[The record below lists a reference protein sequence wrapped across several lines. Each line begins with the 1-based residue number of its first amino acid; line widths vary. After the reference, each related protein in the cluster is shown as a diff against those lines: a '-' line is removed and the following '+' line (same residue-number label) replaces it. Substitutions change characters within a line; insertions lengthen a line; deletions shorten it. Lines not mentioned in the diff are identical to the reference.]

1 MINRDLY
8 INKLVKWKDKKLIKV
23 LTGMRRVGKSTLLLM
38 YKNFLIKNGVD
49 EKNIIYFNLE
59 DLKYDYISDYKKLYD
74 EIIKQLD
81 ENNMNYI
88 MIDEIQNIDEFEK
101 AINSLYIKDNVD
113 IYLTGS
119 NAKFLSSEIATILT
133 GRYIE
138 INVLPLSFKEYLS
151 SIREDSK
158 YTSLSD
164 DDLFQNYLLYGAM
177 PFVRTLDDK
186 KDDIENYLDSIYNTV
201 FAKDILKRIEIRN
214 SELIDRLS
222 KFMFDN
228 IANVTS
234 VNKIANALCSAGIKI
249 SVPTVTTY
257 LDTLCSAYLFYK
269 IKRYDIKGKMLLK
282 TQYKYYAVDVGL
294 RNYVLGIANGDL
306 GRILE
311 NIVYLELLRREY
323 KVYIGK
329 MGDTE
334 IDFVA
339 EKAGIKKYYQVAS
352 SVIDEN
358 TFSREIRPLEMIK
371 DNYEKY
377 VISYDKM
384 PVTDSDGIKVINVID
399 FLLEK

>member
-1 MINRDLY
+1 
-8 INKLVKWKDKKLIKV
+8 
-23 LTGMRRVGKSTLLLM
+23 
-38 YKNFLIKNGVD
+38 
-49 EKNIIYFNLE
+49 
-59 DLKYDYISDYKKLYD
+59 
-74 EIIKQLD
+74 
-81 ENNMNYI
+81 
-88 MIDEIQNIDEFEK
+88 
-101 AINSLYIKDNVD
+101 
-113 IYLTGS
+113 
-119 NAKFLSSEIATILT
+119 
-133 GRYIE
+133 
-138 INVLPLSFKEYLS
+138 
-151 SIREDSK
+151 
-158 YTSLSD
+158 
-164 DDLFQNYLLYGAM
+164 M

-186 KDDIENYLDSIYNTV
+186 KDDIESYLDSIYNTV

-234 VNKIANALCSAGIKI
+234 INKITNALCSAGIKI

-294 RNYVLGIANGDL
+294 RNYVLGIANRDL

-358 TFSREIRPLEMIK
+358 TFLREIRPLEMIK

-384 PVTDSDGIKVINVID
+384 PATDSDGIKVINVID

>member
-1 MINRDLY
+1 
-8 INKLVKWKDKKLIKV
+8 
-23 LTGMRRVGKSTLLLM
+23 MRRVGKSTLLLM

-59 DLKYDYISDYKKLYD
+59 YLKYDYISDYKKLYD
-74 EIIKQLD
+74 EVIKLID
-81 ENNMNYI
+81 EKKMNYI
-88 MIDEIQNIDEFEK
+88 LIDEIQNIDQFEK

-119 NAKFLSSEIATILT
+119 NARFLSSEIATILT

-151 SIREDSK
+151 DVRENSGN
-158 YTSLSD
+158 TNFSD
-164 DDLFQNYLLYGAM
+164 DDVFQNYLLFGAM
-177 PFVRTLDDK
+177 PFVRTLQNK
-186 KDDIENYLDSIYNTV
+186 KDDIESYLDSIYNTV

-234 VNKIANALCSAGIKI
+234 ANKITNALSSTGLKI

-257 LDTLCSAYLFYK
+257 LDALCNAFLFYK

-294 RNYVLGIANGDL
+294 RNYILGIANRDL

-311 NIVYLELLRREY
+311 NIVYFELLRREY

-352 SVIDEN
+352 SVLDEN
-358 TFSREIRPLEMIK
+358 TFLREIRPLKMIK

-377 VISYDKM
+377 IISYDKM
-384 PVTDSDGIKVINVID
+384 PTTDSDGIKVINVID
-399 FLLEK
+399 LLLENSI